1 MTSLI
6 KCRSSFLLLF
16 SVVCDSQLHYT
27 VSFFHA
33 LLLVVIIKIA
43 EMAGDAL
50 CLWRSVRNWI
60 ALKLGS
66 LLLSNRSLFCSL
78 NRVNG
83 RLFTEC
89 QQDAQAYRSRCDRI
103 RISSLWFLGP
113 INSQPCLLFW
123 LIKYFSMERLATFRR
138 SRREILD
145 AFNSLESRTSRADIS
160 KDGRR
165 SSWSHHQ
172 AWTC

>member
-1 MTSLI
+1 MVNTGI
-6 KCRSSFLLLF
+6 
-16 SVVCDSQLHYT
+16 V
-27 VSFFHA
+27 
-33 LLLVVIIKIA
+33 
-43 EMAGDAL
+43 EMAGDGGDAL

-60 ALKLGS
+60 ALRLGS
-66 LLLSNRSLFCSL
+66 LLFRNRSLYYSL

-103 RISSLWFLGP
+103 RISSLWILGP
-113 INSQPCLLFW
+113 INSQPCLLFR
-123 LIKYFSMERLATFRR
+123 LIKHFSMERITTFRR

-145 AFNSLESRTSRADIS
+145 AFNSLEGRTSRADIS

-165 SSWSHHQ
+165 SSWSRHQ
-172 AWTC
+172 AWTCQRHSSFPWCQSRSFTSSIQSVQLLDPAFC